1 MKPKTTAFILLQH
14 LLPQHLLSRLAGQL
28 ANSHRLRL
36 PFIRWFI
43 RKYRVDLSEAAVQQ
57 PAEFACFNDF
67 FTRALAADARPLA
80 AGDDTLLC
88 PADGCISQL
97 GSIDGDSVLQSQGLQ
112 NRALQA
118 KGQFFSLAEM
128 LGAAEDAE
136 IYRGGT
142 FVTVYLSPRDYH
154 RVHSP
159 LAARLLHTRYIPGRL
174 FSVNQAT
181 TEAVANLFARN
192 ERLVCQFDT
201 AVGPMAVVLVGAM
214 IVAGIE
220 TVWGG
225 RTRPGHLHS
234 EDYRQQAE
242 PPQLERGSEL
252 GRFLLGSTVIVL
264 FPPGKVALAENL
276 AAGSPVR
283 MGQALGK
290 VIG

>member
-1 MKPKTTAFILLQH
+1 MQIVKPMTSLFILLQH
-14 LLPQHLLSRLAGQL
+14 ILPQHFLSRLVARH
-28 ANSHRLRL
+28 AESHRLRL

-43 RKYRVDLSEAAVQQ
+43 RRYRVDMSEAAVQQ
-57 PAEFACFNDF
+57 PADFASFNDF
-67 FTRALAADARPLA
+67 FTRALAPGARPLA
-80 AGDDTLLC
+80 EARDAVLC

-97 GSIDGDSVLQSQGLQ
+97 GAINDDLL
-112 NRALQA
+112 LQA
-118 KGQFFSLAEM
+118 KGRQFSLRDL
-128 LGAAEDAE
+128 LGAEADGQA
-136 IYRGGT
+136 YRGGS

-159 LAARLLHTRYIPGRL
+159 LAASLLKTRYIPGRL
-174 FSVNQAT
+174 FSVNQVT
-181 TEAVANLFARN
+181 TEAVHNLFARN

-201 AVGPMAVVLVGAM
+201 AAGPMAVVLVGAM

-234 EDYRQQAE
+234 KDYRQQAK
-242 PPQLERGSEL
+242 PPQLERGGEL
-252 GRFLLGSTVIVL
+252 GRFLLGSTVSVL

-283 MGQALGK
+283 MGQAIGK
-290 VIG
+290 VL